1 MSLSLILENRN
12 YRWLVSAS
20 AVSNLG
26 DGVSALAFPWLASLI
41 TRDPLLISLTAV
53 AARLPWFLFT
63 LPAGVWTDRIDR
75 RSLMVRADLFRMV
88 VTLGVVVM
96 VLAAPPPVGSP
107 AMAIAALCAVAFLLG
122 SAEVLRDNA
131 AQTVLP
137 AVVARE
143 DLESANGQMWSIETI
158 AGHFIGPPLAGVLI
172 ALALPVPFGFDALT
186 FALAAALVWLMVVPV
201 RVAPAR
207 RSFRVELVEGL
218 RWIWAHVLIWRLAI
232 MLGVI
237 NACFMA
243 SVTML
248 VLFSQDLL
256 GLGSVGYGLLLTA
269 EAFGGVTGGIVA
281 PRLARWLGGT
291 VSLRIAL
298 AAMAV
303 SLALTGAATA
313 PWIVALALFTE
324 SAAGMLWNVVTVSLR
339 QRTIPDDLL
348 GRVNSVYRFFGWGM
362 MPLGAL
368 AGGILVTWLEPGSGR
383 EAALR
388 APYFVGAAII
398 AILGVIGILILRLPD
413 RKQAT

>member
-26 DGVSALAFPWLASLI
+26 DGVS
-41 TRDPLLISLTAV
+41 
-53 AARLPWFLFT
+53 ARLPWFLFT

-248 VLFSQDLL
+248 VLFSQDVL

-269 EAFGGVTGGIVA
+269 GAFGGVTGGIVA

>member
-248 VLFSQDLL
+248 VLFSQDVL

-269 EAFGGVTGGIVA
+269 GAFGGVTGGIVA

-313 PWIVALALFTE
+313 PWFVALALFTE

>member
-20 AVSNLG
+20 AVSKLG

-248 VLFSQDLL
+248 VLFSQDVL

-269 EAFGGVTGGIVA
+269 GAFGGVTGGIVA

>member
-248 VLFSQDLL
+248 VLFSQDVL

-269 EAFGGVTGGIVA
+269 GAFGGVTGGIVA

-398 AILGVIGILILRLPD
+398 AILGVVGILILRLPD

>member
-248 VLFSQDLL
+248 VLFSQDVL

-269 EAFGGVTGGIVA
+269 GAFGGVTGGIVA

>member
-41 TRDPLLISLTAV
+41 TRDPFLISLTAV

-186 FALAAALVWLMVVPV
+186 FALAAALVWLMVVPM
-201 RVAPAR
+201 RAAPAR

-237 NACFMA
+237 NACFIA

-248 VLFSQDLL
+248 VLFSQDVL

-291 VSLRIAL
+291 VSLRPKRNPGIK
-298 AAMAV
+298 
-303 SLALTGAATA
+303 
-313 PWIVALALFTE
+313 P
-324 SAAGMLWNVVTVSLR
+324 
-339 QRTIPDDLL
+339 
-348 GRVNSVYRFFGWGM
+348 GRVQQ
-362 MPLGAL
+362 
-368 AGGILVTWLEPGSGR
+368 GGCI
-383 EAALR
+383 
-388 APYFVGAAII
+388 
-398 AILGVIGILILRLPD
+398 
-413 RKQAT
+413 